1 MRGTLRCRASPEDN
15 HRRWKRQT
23 LRRPRTGHRT
33 DMHIDWRLIFG
44 KYLFVVPCQVGEG
57 QRICGK
63 AGTPRPTGGLPRMRH
78 QEASVESL
86 ENDAVNSREKQHCPR
101 NLAKSSFNAYVA
113 ASSHFSVSGIVTRS
127 SPSFSAT
134 YLRSRTINST
144 VSTGSGFESVSEGP
158 FAVPCSTRSSDCL
171 ALMR

>member
-113 ASSHFSVSGIVTRS
+113 ASSHFSVSGIVTQS
-127 SPSFSAT
+127 SPSFSPPTCVREQSTRLYRPGVVSRASVKD
-134 YLRSRTINST
+134 RS
-144 VSTGSGFESVSEGP
+144 
-158 FAVPCSTRSSDCL
+158 PCSVRPGRVIAS
-171 ALMR
+171 R